1 MTATLNRIVH
11 PDVNYSVETGHRK
24 IGLGLGAVA
33 LMIGAAVA
41 GLGIYAASLVGN
53 AGDERTL
60 GQVLAIAFGLNTT
73 VLVMLK
79 SAIAIILVGI
89 LVRIWLRV
97 KSVKASLPALKADVD
112 VGDYR
117 TGDVDT
123 EFGRAT
129 VATKTPARMKIHKMA
144 NTMWGPMLLMGV
156 MSVVAGLVVSW
167 IWAANV
173 GTSVG
178 LGAKAWTQGLQ
189 FLGEGLVLS
198 SISFLLAS
206 ILSGLREGGGQVQ
219 EALGLPVVTLEM
231 PPMAKAFVFL
241 MMAGLMV
248 EIAQFGLYAY
258 TTTFNDIARYTLWSS
273 WLGPFREFGLGLLLA
288 GIILALAA
296 IAKALGFQ
304 FSRIRDI
311 VVTGK

>member
-11 PDVNYSVETGHRK
+11 PDVNYSVQTGHRK
-24 IGLGLGAVA
+24 IGLGLGAIA
-33 LMIGAAVA
+33 LMIGMVVA
-41 GLGIYAASLVGN
+41 GLGIYAASLVGS

-73 VLVMLK
+73 ALVMLK
-79 SAIAIILVGI
+79 SAIAIILLGI

-97 KSVKASLPALKADVD
+97 ESVEAALPVLKANTEA
-112 VGDYR
+112 GDFR
-117 TGDVDT
+117 TGDIDT
-123 EFGRAT
+123 EFGPAT
-129 VATKTPARMKIHKMA
+129 VATEAPVRMKIHKMA

-167 IWAANV
+167 FWAANV
-173 GTSVG
+173 GTATG

-189 FLGEGLVLS
+189 FLGEGLVLA

-206 ILSGLREGGGQVQ
+206 ILSGLREGGGEVQ
-219 EALGLPVVTLEM
+219 EALGIPVLTLEM
-231 PPMAKAFVFL
+231 PPMAKAFVAL
-241 MMAGLMV
+241 MAMGLMV
-248 EIAQFGLYAY
+248 EIVQFGLYAY
-258 TTTFNDIARYTLWSS
+258 IATFNDLDRYALWSS

-288 GIILALAA
+288 GIILALAT
-296 IAKALGFQ
+296 IARALGFQ